1 MSQGK
6 QCLPLCVP
14 SGRTTG
20 VVTMPIEPAICDD
33 EGLVSH
39 VTDLETEA
47 RWGEV

>member
-6 QCLPLCVP
+6 QCLPLCVL

-20 VVTMPIEPAICDD
+20 AVTMPIESAICDD

-47 RWGEV
+47 W